1 MKQLPW
7 KPWLWFP
14 WQPGFHTSRR
24 KGTTVN
30 SADGLIL
37 PGAAFCRPRDLQASR
52 GARVRRSRVGVLYR
66 QALVGAVTFAGTHA
80 CHGGW
85 GHQPDALEG
94 SGSQFP
100 LSFFSVFIFSC
111 FVGAASSQQVG
122 LSWGKRF
129 LKMLSLKQTACR
141 T

>member
-1 MKQLPW
+1 M
-7 KPWLWFP
+7 
-14 WQPGFHTSRR
+14 G
-24 KGTTVN
+24 G
-30 SADGLIL
+30 
-37 PGAAFCRPRDLQASR
+37 
-52 GARVRRSRVGVLYR
+52 LYR
-66 QALVGAVTFAGTHA
+66 QALVGAVTFAGMHV

-94 SGSQFP
+94 SGSQFS

-111 FVGAASSQQVG
+111 FAGAASSQQVG

-129 LKMLSLKQTACR
+129 LKMLSLKQTACH